1 MSFSPSTKFEEFTA
15 CFDQTLDK
23 HCKLEVPKVT
33 KRTPKLNPWITDS
46 IIQSVERKHE
56 LRKEWSDTVTNK
68 NPGGNILLYQVFSD
82 YRRMLKAI
90 IKAAKRW
97 HYCNEILNN
106 SENSKKTWQIINE
119 LRGKKKRQT
128 KPPFIIDNQRIVD
141 RRAIANGFNAWF
153 VSIAPKLNETLS
165 NLSHGLPILPMKT
178 FYDFLNPRNE
188 KSIRLED
195 CSSNEI
201 LKIISEFENGKASD
215 IPISVVKKSSHVI
228 APVLSNYFNILMA
241 EGIFPDV
248 LKTGKITPVYK
259 KGNPEEI
266 ENYRPISTLSVFGK
280 IFEKLIYSRIY
291 GFVSSQGVLSK
302 TQFGFRKS
310 HSTSHAVNYS
320 VDLITKSLKL
330 KNHVL
335 GIFIDLSKAF
345 DTIDHSTLLVKLEG
359 CGVRGVANNL
369 IKSYLTNR
377 QQYTEV
383 VGEKSDTLSIQF
395 GVPQGSI
402 LGPLLFLYI
411 RKVYDFTTLYTRLD
425 LIEVENMINE
435 VVDLIFSDRN
445 RYICISKR
453 DSNTCFFSNKTY
465 DSHACFSQDDL
476 KEAVKFIIYNTY
488 VVFGG
493 IVFIQTKG
501 IPMGGN
507 SSSPIADLTVGKKE
521 FNYMK
526 RLL

>member
-1 MSFSPSTKFEEFTA
+1 
-15 CFDQTLDK
+15 
-23 HCKLEVPKVT
+23 
-33 KRTPKLNPWITDS
+33 
-46 IIQSVERKHE
+46 
-56 LRKEWSDTVTNK
+56 
-68 NPGGNILLYQVFSD
+68 
-82 YRRMLKAI
+82 
-90 IKAAKRW
+90 
-97 HYCNEILNN
+97 
-106 SENSKKTWQIINE
+106 
-119 LRGKKKRQT
+119 
-128 KPPFIIDNQRIVD
+128 
-141 RRAIANGFNAWF
+141 
-153 VSIAPKLNETLS
+153 
-165 NLSHGLPILPMKT
+165 MKT

-201 LKIISEFENGKASD
+201 LKIISEFENSKASD
-215 IPISVVKKSSHVI
+215 IPINVVKKSSHVI
-228 APVLSNYFNILMA
+228 APVLSNYFNILMSK
-241 EGIFPDV
+241 GLFSDV

-302 TQFGFRKS
+302 THFGFRKS

-377 QQYTEV
+377 KQCTEV

-395 GVPQGSI
+395 GVPQARVDRV
-402 LGPLLFLYI
+402 LGLGLGFTEEWRFFLGLGQ
-411 RKVYDFTTLYTRLD
+411 K
-425 LIEVENMINE
+425 
-435 VVDLIFSDRN
+435 
-445 RYICISKR
+445 
-453 DSNTCFFSNKTY
+453 
-465 DSHACFSQDDL
+465 
-476 KEAVKFIIYNTY
+476 
-488 VVFGG
+488 
-493 IVFIQTKG
+493 
-501 IPMGGN
+501 
-507 SSSPIADLTVGKKE
+507 
-521 FNYMK
+521 
-526 RLL
+526 